1 MRNFEIQFG
10 MKRTQHLYS
19 GNSQSIVQELGAQN
33 VLNLLL
39 ETQWQVIIFL
49 SFFIICTKLRPFIFF
64 RRFVRNQII
73 FANTMFKAVC
83 YRPDES
89 QIITAGTDRKVRV

>member
-49 SFFIICTKLRPFIFF
+49 SFFIIL
-64 RRFVRNQII
+64 
-73 FANTMFKAVC
+73 
-83 YRPDES
+83 Y
-89 QIITAGTDRKVRV
+89 